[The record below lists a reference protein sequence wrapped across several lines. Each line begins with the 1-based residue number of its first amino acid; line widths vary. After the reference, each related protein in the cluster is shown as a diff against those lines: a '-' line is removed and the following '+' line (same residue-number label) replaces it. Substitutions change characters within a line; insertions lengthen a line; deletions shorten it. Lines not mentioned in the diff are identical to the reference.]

1 MTTIIYTI
9 STQYLLNIYL
19 SVWVRLICSPVL
31 PATSTLTTL
40 PGLPWLMY
48 RLLIPPEEKYRKSS
62 VCIY

>member
-9 STQYLLNIYL
+9 STQYLLNIYSYLYL
-19 SVWVRLICSPVL
+19 SVWVRLICCPVL

-48 RLLIPPEEKYRKSS
+48 RLLMPPEEKYHKS
-62 VCIY
+62 I